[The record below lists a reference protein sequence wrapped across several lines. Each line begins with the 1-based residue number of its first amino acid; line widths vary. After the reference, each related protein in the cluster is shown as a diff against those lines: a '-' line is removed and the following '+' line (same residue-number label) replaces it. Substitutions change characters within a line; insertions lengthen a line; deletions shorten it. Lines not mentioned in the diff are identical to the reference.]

1 MEKIVIDLTNNQ
13 LTEALY
19 SDFSYNVQ
27 KMLVNMAM
35 AGFDFPTTIRGTQK
49 QIDAFFRALKG
60 EKRYM
65 WSWRLPN
72 HDEQERPRS
81 RRLGF

>member
-60 EKRYM
+60 EKR
-65 WSWRLPN
+65 
-72 HDEQERPRS
+72 
-81 RRLGF
+81 